1 MSTASTRL
9 HLALAQLE
17 SGIVDKGVALQELK
31 AAVGEMEAE
40 MEAEYKKAEAKYTRV
55 IELQQRAIR
64 MSALCR
70 CGAKGSCN
78 VCVADAAYERLNL
91 SR

>member
-1 MSTASTRL
+1 MNVRL

-40 MEAEYKKAEAKYTRV
+40 YTRV